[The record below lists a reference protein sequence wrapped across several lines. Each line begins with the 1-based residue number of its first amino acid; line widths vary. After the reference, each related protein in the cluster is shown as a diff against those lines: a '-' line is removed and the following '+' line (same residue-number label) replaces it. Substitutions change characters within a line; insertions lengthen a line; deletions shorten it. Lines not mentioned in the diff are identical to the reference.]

1 MYHPRIAEKTIIQA
15 SQQYPV
21 VLVCGPRQVGKTTLL
36 KHLAKNDR
44 KYVSLD
50 DPFIR
55 AFAQNDPQ
63 LFLKQHKSPLLIDE
77 IQYAPALFPFIK
89 IAVDETGQKG
99 AYWLTGSQQFQLTK
113 GVSESLAG
121 RIAIVNLLGFSRAE
135 LYKAPFNDSPFVAG
149 QVEHSRIP
157 AVQVDALYK
166 EMFNGYF
173 PAVVDES
180 GFNRDLYY
188 SSYLQT
194 YLQRDVRDLTQV
206 GDLSV
211 FTTFIRACAARTGQ
225 LLNIHDIARDSAITD
240 ITARKWF
247 SILEAGF
254 IIYLL
259 QPWHSNLTKRLIKTP
274 KLYFFD
280 TGLAAWLTGYS
291 NPETLF
297 SGALSGALF
306 ETLAVTEL
314 IKSWWF
320 RGKTPPLYFYRD
332 RDGVEIDVVFDQDGK
347 LHPFEIKRSSSVSLD
362 WPRSF
367 IKIEKVHERANGD
380 VLCLVDQPMIVN
392 EFGDRVIPLS
402 TIS

>member
-21 VLVCGPRQVGKTTLL
+21 VLVCGPRQIGKTTLL
-36 KHLAKNDR
+36 KHLSENNR

-55 AFAQNDPQ
+55 ALAQNDPQ
-63 LFLKQHKSPLLIDE
+63 LFLKQHKAPLLIDE
-77 IQYAPALFPFIK
+77 IQYAPALFPSIK
-89 IAVDETGQKG
+89 MAVDETGQKG
-99 AYWLTGSQQFQLTK
+99 AYWLTGSQQFHLMK

-135 LYKAPFNDSPFVAG
+135 LHKAPFDDAPFIPG
-149 QVEHSRIP
+149 RVEISRVPGI
-157 AVQVDALYK
+157 AADTLYG
-166 EMFNGYF
+166 EMLDGYF
-173 PAVVDES
+173 PAVVAET

-211 FTTFIRACAARTGQ
+211 FTTFVRACAARTGQ
-225 LLNIHDIARDSAITD
+225 LLNIHDIARDAGITD
-240 ITARKWF
+240 ITARKWL

-259 QPWHSNLTKRLIKTP
+259 QPWHGNLTKRLIKTP

-280 TGLAAWLTGYS
+280 TGLCAWLTGYS
-291 NPETLF
+291 TPETLF

-306 ETLAVTEL
+306 ETLGVTEL

-320 RGKTPPLYFYRD
+320 RGKTPPIYFYRD
-332 RDGVEIDVVFDQDGK
+332 RDGVEIDVVFDLDGK
-347 LHPFEIKRSSSVSLD
+347 LHPLEIKRSSSVSPE
-362 WPRSF
+362 WIRSF
-367 IKIEKVHERANGD
+367 VKIEKIHERTNGD
-380 VLCLVDQPMIVN
+380 VLCLVDRPMTVN
-392 EFGDRVIPLS
+392 ASGDRVIPVS
-402 TIS
+402 MIS

>member
-1 MYHPRIAEKTIIQA
+1 MYHPRIAEKILTQA
-15 SQQYPV
+15 SHQYPV

-36 KHLAKNDR
+36 KHLAENNR

-55 AFAQNDPQ
+55 ALAQNDPQ
-63 LFLKQHKSPLLIDE
+63 LFLKQYKAPLLIDE
-77 IQYAPALFPFIK
+77 IQYAPALLPYIK
-89 IAVDETGQKG
+89 MTVDETGQKG
-99 AYWLTGSQQFQLTK
+99 AYWLTGSQQFQLMK

-135 LYKAPFNDSPFVAG
+135 LHGAPFSDAPFIPG
-149 QVEHSRIP
+149 QGEGSRIP
-157 AVQVDALYK
+157 AVSADTLYK
-166 EMFNGYF
+166 EMLDGYF

-225 LLNIHDIARDSAITD
+225 LLNIHDIARDAGITD
-240 ITARKWF
+240 ITARKWL

-280 TGLAAWLTGYS
+280 TGLCAWLTGYS
-291 NPETLF
+291 TPETLF

-320 RGKTPPLYFYRD
+320 RGKTPPVYFYRD
-332 RDGVEIDVVFDQDGK
+332 RDGVEIDVVLDLEGK
-347 LHPFEIKRSSSVSLD
+347 LHPLEIKRSASVSPD
-362 WPRSF
+362 WVSSF
-367 IKIEKVHERANGD
+367 VKIGKVHERTNGD
-380 VLCLVDQPMIVN
+380 VLCLVDQPMTVN
-392 EFGDRVIPLS
+392 DYGDRVIPVS
-402 TIS
+402 MVS